1 MFVCDSGGERARAP
15 HLRPVLGSLINL
27 EGCNCFELYLMVC
40 AAGLP
45 GSGEK
50 QQSHES
56 YCWGQSPALGK
67 RERVL
72 VCKKVPGTSHR
83 LLPSICNYQAL
94 SYTIFGHPPSAF
106 VSPLPSTQCFLA
118 MFTLHFDFSVVRIR
132 YFLVDSNVQAIFFF
146 LTVIFSSTF

>member
-40 AAGLP
+40 AAGLS

-56 YCWGQSPALGK
+56 YCWGQSRALGE
-67 RERVL
+67 REGGGGTQ
-72 VCKKVPGTSHR
+72 VCKKVSGMSRR
-83 LLPSICNYQAL
+83 LPPSIYNYM
-94 SYTIFGHPPSAF
+94 H
-106 VSPLPSTQCFLA
+106 
-118 MFTLHFDFSVVRIR
+118 
-132 YFLVDSNVQAIFFF
+132 
-146 LTVIFSSTF
+146 

>member
-1 MFVCDSGGERARAP
+1 MGCMVGLSHLKIKAALKREGGSVFVCDSGGERARAP

-56 YCWGQSPALGK
+56 YCWGQSRAQGE
-67 RERVL
+67 RERERIQ
-72 VCKKVPGTSHR
+72 VCKKSVWHVPQASAINLQ
-83 LLPSICNYQAL
+83 LLGAKPHHLRSSFL
-94 SYTIFGHPPSAF
+94 SLHPSADVF
-106 VSPLPSTQCFLA
+106 
-118 MFTLHFDFSVVRIR
+118 
-132 YFLVDSNVQAIFFF
+132 
-146 LTVIFSSTF
+146 